1 MVETIKGASLKGK
14 AKAKTGTAKK
24 PVVRATRK
32 PTAKGTALTAVKKAA
47 TPRTKKT
54 KDMIFP
60 LNYIAKLDSKKRLA
74 VRNAR
79 SEYYAVAELEGGVLL
94 LRPQEEFRLE
104 DLPPE
109 VLSLIDASSANF
121 RAGLVSEPID
131 LD

>member
-1 MVETIKGASLKGK
+1 MVETVKGASLKGK
-14 AKAKTGTAKK
+14 AKTGTATK
-24 PVVRATRK
+24 PIVRATRK
-32 PTAKGTALTAVKKAA
+32 PTAVKKAVS
-47 TPRTKKT
+47 PRTKKT
-54 KDMIFP
+54 KDKGFP

-104 DLPPE
+104 DLPLE
-109 VLSLIDASSANF
+109 VLAMIDASSANF
-121 RAGLVSEPID
+121 RAGLVSEPVD

>member
-1 MVETIKGASLKGK
+1 MVETIKGDSLKG
-14 AKAKTGTAKK
+14 KAKTGTAKK
-24 PVVRATRK
+24 PVVRETRK
-32 PTAKGTALTAVKKAA
+32 PTAKKTAPKDVKKAVS
-47 TPRTKKT
+47 PRTKKT
-54 KDMIFP
+54 KDMVFP

-109 VLSLIDASSANF
+109 VLAMIDASSANF

>member
-14 AKAKTGTAKK
+14 AKTGTATT

-32 PTAKGTALTAVKKAA
+32 TTAKKPVLTAVKK
-47 TPRTKKT
+47 TVSPRTKKT
-54 KDMIFP
+54 KDKGFP

-104 DLPPE
+104 DLPPK
-109 VLSLIDASSANF
+109 VLAMIDASSANF

>member
-1 MVETIKGASLKGK
+1 MVETVKGASPKG
-14 AKAKTGTAKK
+14 KAKTGTAKK
-24 PVVRATRK
+24 PDVRATRK
-32 PTAKGTALTAVKKAA
+32 PTAKKTAREDVKKAA
-47 TPRTKKT
+47 APHTKKT
-54 KDMIFP
+54 KDTVFP

-79 SEYYAVAELEGGVLL
+79 SEYYAVAELEGGILL

-109 VLSLIDASSANF
+109 VIAMIDASSANF

>member
-1 MVETIKGASLKGK
+1 MAVTMTGASLKGK
-14 AKAKTGTAKK
+14 ARKQKK
-24 PVVRATRK
+24 PVARAEKKT
-32 PTAKGTALTAVKKAA
+32 TAKAVAPKAA
-47 TPRTKKT
+47 AKAGASRAKKT
-54 KDMIFP
+54 RDTVFP

-79 SEYYAVAELEGGVLL
+79 SEYYAVSELEGGVLL
-94 LRPQEEFRLE
+94 LKPQEEFRLE

-109 VLSLIDASSANF
+109 VLAMIDASSANF